1 MPKVEVRCP
10 HRMPADE
17 ARHCVERLSKDLRE
31 KFALQHRWVSH
42 TECQVERTGISGA
55 IKIEPDQ
62 VVAFLDLS
70 FALSPMKGKIE
81 ARIKDEFNRL
91 FSSRVM

>member
-42 TECQVERTGISGA
+42 TECQGVYS
-55 IKIEPDQ
+55 K
-62 VVAFLDLS
+62 
-70 FALSPMKGKIE
+70 KGG
-81 ARIKDEFNRL
+81 
-91 FSSRVM
+91 S